1 MFFFFK
7 IHGWLDFIIII
18 IIIIIIY
25 FFLSLSIHSG
35 GAKNFSF
42 FLTSQKVTL
51 SILPY
56 HFTIHLISN
65 VLFFLSLYL
74 K

>member
-7 IHGWLDFIIII
+7 IHGWLDFLLLFIF
-18 IIIIIIY
+18 IY
-25 FFLSLSIHSG
+25 LSLSIHSG